1 MRTHSVAAFVAAT
14 CFYSFQVAAI
24 TVDLTS
30 TGMSINDFH
39 EAQLIMCLL
48 DSIKSAA
55 STIAYGMMK
64 FYTGVSWSWNNL

>member
-30 TGMSINDFH
+30 TGMSITDFRGT
-39 EAQLIMCLL
+39 QLIYMLVRLHKKCRKHNRLWHDEIL
-48 DSIKSAA
+48 
-55 STIAYGMMK
+55 YGC
-64 FYTGVSWSWNNL
+64 